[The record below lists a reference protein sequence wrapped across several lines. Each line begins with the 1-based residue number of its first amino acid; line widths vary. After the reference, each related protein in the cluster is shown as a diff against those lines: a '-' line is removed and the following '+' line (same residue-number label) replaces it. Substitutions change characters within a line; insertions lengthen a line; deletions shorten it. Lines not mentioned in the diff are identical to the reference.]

1 MAPLGLLLDELEGA
15 GVADGLLGT
24 FVFVVSGV
32 SELAPGR
39 KSGGPGHFWSLVVV
53 QSSDFTTTART
64 LVVEEKMVVQALNY
78 RTGIGRS
85 GTNGR
90 PNLYDG

>member
-1 MAPLGLLLDELEGA
+1 M
-15 GVADGLLGT
+15 
-24 FVFVVSGV
+24 
-32 SELAPGR
+32 
-39 KSGGPGHFWSLVVV
+39 VV

-90 PNLYDG
+90 PNLHDG

>member
-1 MAPLGLLLDELEGA
+1 MIFRKRSANPHFQNLII
-15 GVADGLLGT
+15 
-24 FVFVVSGV
+24 FS
-32 SELAPGR
+32 SAPGR
-39 KSGGPGHFWSLVVV
+39 KGEGPGHFWSLVVV

-64 LVVEEKMVVQALNY
+64 LVVQEKMVVQVLNY

-90 PNLYDG
+90 PNLHDG

>member
-1 MAPLGLLLDELEGA
+1 MLLKCYDP
-15 GVADGLLGT
+15 T
-24 FVFVVSGV
+24 
-32 SELAPGR
+32 PGR
-39 KSGGPGHFWSLVVV
+39 KSEGPGHFWSFMVV

-90 PNLYDG
+90 PNLHDG